1 MRLSQKLL
9 VLICVITAL
18 PVSAELSGSIAYEF
32 RYFQNDPLYPEQ
44 SGNNNSSVALQPE
57 YHQQWDNG
65 RQLFSFVPYFR
76 EDENDKARSQTDIRE
91 LSWLTAAEYWELR
104 LGIRKVYW
112 GVTESQ
118 HLVDIIN
125 QSDLAANID
134 GEDKLGQ
141 PMLNLALIGDYG
153 TLDLFVLP
161 YFRERTFPGEKG
173 RLRQEP
179 YIDTEQEAIYQSDKK
194 EKHIDYALRWAKSLG
209 VWDIGL
215 SHFYGTSRDPRIDP
229 VLSIKTNSKGQPVL
243 VPIYDLIHQ
252 TGLDVQ
258 ATIDSWL
265 LKLEY
270 IYRSSDLESYAA
282 ATTGLEYTLYGI
294 FSTTTDLGLVLE
306 YMYDDRDKQATTP
319 FENDVMLGLRF
330 AFNDTQSTD
339 ALIGVI
345 KDVDKDTTIYSL
357 EASRRLG
364 DAWKLSLEARFYDVL
379 DETDVQLYN
388 TVRND
393 DYIQLELAYYF

>member
-1 MRLSQKLL
+1 MLRIRTLL
-9 VLICVITAL
+9 LFAMTMITL
-18 PVSAELSGSIAYEF
+18 PVAAEWSGSIAYEY
-32 RYFQNDPLYPEQ
+32 RYFQNEALYPGQ
-44 SGNNNSSVALQPE
+44 HANNSSIALQPE
-57 YHQQWDNG
+57 FHHQWDNG
-65 RQLFSFVPYFR
+65 RQLISFTPYIR
-76 EDENDKARSQTDIRE
+76 EDENDDARSQTDIRE
-91 LSWLTAAEYWELR
+91 LSWLTASEAWELR

-125 QSDLAANID
+125 QSDLAANPD

-141 PMLNLALIGDYG
+141 PMINLALIGDYG

-173 RLRQEP
+173 RFRQEP
-179 YIDTEQEAIYQSDKK
+179 YVDTELDAIYQSDKK
-194 EKHIDYALRWAKSLG
+194 EKHIDYALRWAKTLG
-209 VWDIGL
+209 AWDIGL

-229 VLSIKTNSKGQPVL
+229 LLSPRLNSKGQPVL
-243 VPIYDLIHQ
+243 VPLYDLIHQ
-252 TGLDVQ
+252 TGLDIQ

-270 IYRSSDLESYAA
+270 IHRSSDLESYAA
-282 ATTGLEYTLYGI
+282 ATAGLEYTFYGI
-294 FSTTTDLGLVLE
+294 FSTTADFGIVLE
-306 YMYDDRDKQATTP
+306 YMHDDRDKMATTP

-345 KDVDKDTTIYSL
+345 KDADKDTTIYSI

-364 DAWKLSLEARFYDVL
+364 DAWKVNLEARFYNEIDK
-379 DETDVQLYN
+379 TDPLLYYS
-388 TVRND
+388 VRQD
-393 DYIQLELAYYF
+393 DYIQLELVYYF

>member
-1 MRLSQKLL
+1 MKQKSLSLL
-9 VLICVITAL
+9 LLMAVVTP
-18 PVSAELSGSIAYEF
+18 PVAAEWSGSVSYEY
-32 RYFQNDPLYPEQ
+32 RYFSHDPLYPEQ
-44 SGNNNSSVALQPE
+44 HGNNSSIALQPE
-57 YHQQWDNG
+57 YHHQWDNG
-65 RQLFSFVPYFR
+65 RQLFSFVPYVR
-76 EDENDKARSQTDIRE
+76 EDENDDARSQTDIRE
-91 LSWLTAAEYWELR
+91 LSWLKASEVWEFR
-104 LGIRKVYW
+104 LGIRKVFW

-125 QSDLAANID
+125 QSDLAANPD

-141 PMLNLALIGDYG
+141 PMINLALIGDYG

-173 RLRQEP
+173 RFRSQ
-179 YIDTEQEAIYQSDKK
+179 YYVDTEQDAVYQSSDK
-194 EKHIDYALRWAKSLG
+194 EEHIDYAARWARSIG

-215 SHFYGTSRDPRIDP
+215 SQFYGTSRDPLFTAGFNDQGKP
-229 VLSIKTNSKGQPVL
+229 VLIPV
-243 VPIYDLIHQ
+243 YNLIHQ

-270 IYRSSDLESYAA
+270 IHRSSDLESYDA
-282 ATTGLEYTLYGI
+282 ATAGLEYTFYGI
-294 FSTTTDLGLVLE
+294 FSTPTDLGLVLE
-306 YMYDDRDKQATTP
+306 YLYDDRDDKATTP

-345 KDVDKDTTIYSL
+345 KDADKDTAIYSI

-364 DAWKLSLEARFYDVL
+364 EAWKLSLEARIYDKV
-379 DETDVQLYN
+379 DETDPLLYN
-388 TVRND
+388 SVRND
-393 DYIQLELAYYF
+393 DYVQLELAYYF